1 MEFLASHFVG
11 KPLNI
16 VFVAVAFA
24 TLSVAMRYFTKGQPR
39 RAWWPLAVAIA
50 WAAYAAWEGWIR
62 VVTPDANI
70 RVDLLLIYPVLA
82 LLSAWALYRA
92 LR

>member
-1 MEFLASHFVG
+1 MDLLASLFVG
-11 KPLNI
+11 RPLNI

-24 TLSVAMRYFTKGQPR
+24 MLSAAMGYLTKGQPR
-39 RAWWPLAVAIA
+39 RVRWSWAAAIA

-82 LLSAWALYRA
+82 VLSAWALYRA

>member
-1 MEFLASHFVG
+1 MEFLASLFVG

-16 VFVAVAFA
+16 VFVSVAFA
-24 TLSVAMRYFTKGQPR
+24 ILSAAMNYVAKGQRR
-39 RAWWPLAVAIA
+39 RAGWPLAAAFA

-70 RVDLLLIYPVLA
+70 RVDLLLIYPVLTV
-82 LLSAWALYRA
+82 LSAWALYRA